1 MPNTQAVETNHE
13 YRSLP
18 ISTLVES
25 PTNPRKRF
33 DERTLG
39 ELAASFRTQGV
50 LEPLLV
56 RPLEERKY
64 EVVIGARRLKA
75 ARLAEL
81 ESVPVR
87 VVKLSDAEAIEA
99 QVVENLQREDIHPL
113 EESLGFKSLFELA
126 EPTYTIASIA
136 ARAGKS
142 EAYVQGRIKLADLI
156 APVAE
161 AFLQDKIAI
170 GHALLIAK
178 LPDSQQQEAFNA
190 AFRGMWTTEGNQQV
204 LIPVRELAA
213 WIESNILL
221 QLASASF
228 DKQDET
234 LVPAVGSCGNCPK
247 RTGFNKLLFAD
258 VRKDSCTDPQCFRS
272 KIDAHVA
279 KTLEAKPQLVQISS
293 AWNTREGAPL
303 GRNRYVELE
312 LKKGKTNGAVSKARP
327 HQKPCEKMTG
337 AVVMDGGRRGELVK
351 VCADRSCRVH
361 HPDTPSPDQVAKERA
376 EERKRIEKNKQAI
389 TTRHCVL
396 AKVLERVSAPLKK
409 ADLLTLAQYTIA
421 SLSYNQVPALA
432 KRHKVETAKTTK
444 SPQEVLMKKVSTYD
458 DAELARLLLEISLLD
473 SAYQR
478 GPVSQDM
485 LIDTAK
491 RYRVDV
497 EKIEKAVAAEFAAKR
512 AKKKAQPKPKARN
525 KTAVSG

>member
-1 MPNTQAVETNHE
+1 MPNTQEVAHNNE
-13 YRSLP
+13 YRYLS
-18 ISTLVES
+18 IATLVES

-39 ELAASFRTQGV
+39 ELAASFKTQGI

-56 RPLEERKY
+56 RPLEASKF

-87 VVKLSDAEAIEA
+87 VKQMTDAEAVEA

-113 EESLGFKSLFELA
+113 EESLGFKSLLLLG
-126 EPTYTIASIA
+126 EPACTIASIA

-142 EAYVQGRIKLADLI
+142 EAYVQGRIKLAELI
-156 APVAE
+156 PPVAE
-161 AFLQDKIAI
+161 AFLQDKITI

-190 AFRGMWTTEGNQQV
+190 AFRGMWLSEGNQQV

-221 QLASASF
+221 QLASAPF
-228 DKQDET
+228 DKQDEA
-234 LVPAVGSCGNCPK
+234 LIPAAGSCANCPK

-279 KTLEAKPQLVQISS
+279 KTLESKPQLVQISS
-293 AWNTREGAPL
+293 SWNTREGAPL

-312 LKKGKTNGAVSKARP
+312 VKKAKGNGSPAKVAAY
-327 HQKPCEKMTG
+327 QKPCEKMTE

-361 HPDTPSPDQVAKERA
+361 HPDTPSPNQLAKERA

-389 TTRHCVL
+389 TVRHRVL

-409 ADLLTLAQYTIA
+409 ADLLILAQYNIA
-421 SLSYNQVPALA
+421 SLSYSQHPALA
-432 KRHKVETAKTTK
+432 KRHKVENTKTSK
-444 SPQEVLMKKVSTYD
+444 SPQEVLAKKVSTYD
-458 DAELARLLLEISLLD
+458 DSELSRFLLEISLLD

-478 GPVSQDM
+478 ATASEDLLM
-485 LIDTAK
+485 DAAK

-497 EKIEKAVAAEFAAKR
+497 EKIEKAVATEFAAKKDR
-512 AKKKAQPKPKARN
+512 KTKPKTKSKVRAVAR
-525 KTAVSG
+525 A

>member
-1 MPNTQAVETNHE
+1 MTDTQAVETKHE

-18 ISTLVES
+18 IATLVES

-33 DERTLG
+33 DERTLA
-39 ELAASFRTQGV
+39 ELADSFKTQGV

-56 RPLEERKY
+56 RPLEATKY

-87 VVKLSDAEAIEA
+87 VVRLSDAEAIEA

-113 EESLGFKSLFELA
+113 EESLGFKSLFELG

-156 APVAE
+156 PPVAD
-161 AFLQDKIAI
+161 AFLKDKIAI

-213 WIESNILL
+213 WIEANILL
-221 QLASASF
+221 QLASAPF
-228 DKQDET
+228 DKQDEG
-234 LVPAVGSCGNCPK
+234 LVPAAGSCGNCPK

-312 LKKGKTNGAVSKARP
+312 TRKSKSNGTGSKLAAY
-327 HQKPCEKMTG
+327 HKPCEKMTE

-376 EERKRIEKNKQAI
+376 DERRRIEKNKQAI
-389 TTRHCVL
+389 TTRHYVL

-421 SLSYNQVPALA
+421 NLPYNQVPALA
-432 KRHKVETAKTTK
+432 KRQKVETAKTTK

-458 DAELARLLLEISLLD
+458 EDALSRLLLELSLLD

-478 GPVSQDM
+478 GDVSQDVLM
-485 LIDTAK
+485 DAAK

-497 EKIEKAVAAEFAAKR
+497 EKIEKIVAAEFAAKKDKKVKAKAKNRTKVAAR
-512 AKKKAQPKPKARN
+512 A
-525 KTAVSG
+525 